1 MRLTDQSSLTDIMG
15 DSQLGLDSERFV
27 IYNLDSLVR
36 RITSALASLLN
47 LKKYFGNNSED
58 SDECP
63 LSLKEKGYS
72 YS

>member
-15 DSQLGLDSERFV
+15 DSQLGLDSERFF
-27 IYNLDSLVR
+27 IYNSDSLVR

-47 LKKYFGNNSED
+47 LKKYFRNNNKD
-58 SDECP
+58 GDECP
-63 LSLKEKGYS
+63 LSLKEKDYS